1 MNPAEWQ
8 RFLFHGGNPA
18 ANWQT
23 RLVAAVALAGLLS
36 AVSLSGAEWFVNPES
51 GADSNSG
58 AKAAPFKT
66 AQLAVSRAKPGDTIH
81 LLPEGAVY
89 RQMIMLA
96 GKTNLT
102 IEGHG
107 VTLTGADPL
116 PADGWEIV
124 APGLHR
130 RPLPRTRF
138 DRHLLIRNG
147 KANRMGRSPS
157 VNAAFPAP
165 EALRDGEFAWI
176 LQPDEKTGWLYV
188 RGSTTGLEWSVR
200 DAGLATGGTNRFI
213 TARNLHTRHALND
226 GFNIHGDCRELR
238 CFNISGYENFDEG
251 FSAHDTCQVWVTDG
265 KFWGNDNAVADV
277 NLCDSYYTRCEFRD
291 SVSVEVLFSGGDH
304 RLDDCR
310 IIASGK
316 VAFSLSS
323 GGNPRTKEP
332 GLGKCAVTKTEIS
345 SADQT
350 PRPLRIAENNE
361 ATFKNCRLRGITV
374 SNRGKVVATE
384 STLDGVPWPTR

>member
-1 MNPAEWQ
+1 MKPPT
-8 RFLFHGGNPA
+8 FL
-18 ANWQT
+18 T
-23 RLVAAVALAGLLS
+23 VALALAAL
-36 AVSLSGAEWFVNPES
+36 VSVTSLAAAEWFVNPES
-51 GADSNSG
+51 GADNNSG
-58 AKAAPFKT
+58 VKAAPLKT
-66 AQLAVSRAKPGDTIH
+66 AQLAVTRAKPGDTIH

-107 VTLTGADPL
+107 VTLTGADTL
-116 PADGWEIV
+116 PADGWEMV

-130 RPLPRTRF
+130 RQLPRTRF
-138 DRHLLIRNG
+138 DRHLLIRDG
-147 KANRMGRSPS
+147 KMNRMGRSPS
-157 VNAAFPAP
+157 VNIAFPAP
-165 EALRDGEFAWI
+165 EALRDGEFAWV

-188 RGSTTGLEWSVR
+188 RGSTAGLEWSVR
-200 DAGLATGGTNRFI
+200 DAGLATGGTNRSL
-213 TARNLHTRHALND
+213 TVRNLHTRHALND

-277 NLCDSYYTRCEFRD
+277 NLCDSYYTRCEFRG
-291 SVSVEVLFSGGDH
+291 SVSVEVLFQGGDH

-316 VAFSLSS
+316 TAFSLSS
-323 GGNPRTKEP
+323 GGHPRTKETSHARCVVARTD
-332 GLGKCAVTKTEIS
+332 LR
-345 SADQT
+345 SADAT
-350 PRPLRIAENNE
+350 SRPLRIAEHNA
-361 ATFKNCRLRGITV
+361 ATFNGSRLQGIAV
-374 SNRGKVVATE
+374 SNRGRITASET
-384 STLDGVPWPTR
+384 TLDGVPWPPR

>member
-1 MNPAEWQ
+1 
-8 RFLFHGGNPA
+8 
-18 ANWQT
+18 
-23 RLVAAVALAGLLS
+23 
-36 AVSLSGAEWFVNPES
+36 
-51 GADSNSG
+51 
-58 AKAAPFKT
+58 
-66 AQLAVSRAKPGDTIH
+66 
-81 LLPEGAVY
+81 
-89 RQMIMLA
+89 
-96 GKTNLT
+96 
-102 IEGHG
+102 

-116 PADGWEIV
+116 PADGWEAV

-130 RPLPRTRF
+130 RSLPRTRF
-138 DRHLLIRNG
+138 DRHLLIRDG

-157 VNAAFPAP
+157 VNVAFPAP
-165 EALRDGEFAWI
+165 EALRDGEFAWV

-188 RGSTTGLEWSVR
+188 RGSTAGLEWSVR
-200 DAGLATGGTNRFI
+200 DAGLATGGTNRQI
-213 TARNLHTRHALND
+213 TVRNLNARHALND

-238 CFNISGYENFDEG
+238 CFSITGYENFDEG

-304 RLDDCR
+304 RLDNCR

-345 SADQT
+345 SGDKT
-350 PRPLRIAENNE
+350 PRPLRIAEHNE
-361 ATFKNCRLRGITV
+361 AAFINCRLRDISV
-374 SNRGKVVATE
+374 ANRGNLTVTD
-384 STLDGVPWPTR
+384 STLDGAPWQQR